1 MLSVLQHPDWPCMHL
16 ISAFTQTLYNGRVG
30 KWRAGKTTLGSA
42 HSLLWHPHHAQSMII
57 LQKSFVGVNVEL
69 PCKGLSFSV
78 KPLTIWAV
86 THVGRHQCLFV
97 QSQKSLVLLFE
108 GRGGGSIHLLHS
120 HALLSFIHTKIKR
133 HTCRIYNYLHKH
145 LLKSYSVNM
154 NLKMFQKNAK

>member
-69 PCKGLSFSV
+69 PCKGLGFSV

-86 THVGRHQCLFV
+86 THVGRQCLFV
-97 QSQKSLVLLFE
+97 QSQKKSCALVWGTGWWQHPPSPFTRFALF
-108 GRGGGSIHLLHS
+108 HS
-120 HALLSFIHTKIKR
+120 HQNKDTHAEYTI
-133 HTCRIYNYLHKH
+133 IYINIR
-145 LLKSYSVNM
+145 
-154 NLKMFQKNAK
+154 